1 MTRTDSP
8 PARDERTQLAT
19 FLDYVRDTARAKCEG
34 VSPDDARR
42 APLPGSP
49 LMTIAGLIN
58 HLSWV
63 EYYWFEVAFLGGE
76 DEGPWTE
83 EDPDREM
90 RIAVDMPLADVLSLY
105 EERTTRYR
113 ELVASHDLD
122 TPAARPRGNG
132 DGGHPDLRWI
142 VLHLIEETARHNGH
156 LDLIREIVDGTT
168 GV

>member
-8 PARDERTQLAT
+8 PAWDERTQLAT
-19 FLDYVRDTARAKCEG
+19 FLDYARDTARAKCEG
-34 VSPDDARR
+34 ISPEDARR

-90 RIAVDMPLADVLSLY
+90 RIAVDMPLADVLSAY
-105 EERTTRYR
+105 EARTARYR

-122 TPAARPRGNG
+122 TPAKRPRA
-132 DGGHPDLRWI
+132 DGRHPDLRWI

>member
-8 PARDERTQLAT
+8 PAWDERTQLAT
-19 FLDYVRDTARAKCEG
+19 FLDYVRATARAKCEG
-34 VSPDDARR
+34 ISPEDARR

-63 EYYWFEVAFLGGE
+63 EYYWFEVAFLGGS
-76 DEGPWTE
+76 DEGPWTD

-105 EERTTRYR
+105 EERTTRYS
-113 ELVASHDLD
+113 ELVASTSLD
-122 TPAARPRGNG
+122 TPAEQPRR
-132 DGGHPDLRWI
+132 DGRHPDLRW
-142 VLHLIEETARHNGH
+142 VVMHLIEETARHNGH
-156 LDLIREIVDGTT
+156 LDMIREIVDGTT

>member
-8 PARDERTQLAT
+8 PAWDERTQLAT

-34 VSPDDARR
+34 VSPEDARR

-63 EYYWFEVAFLGGE
+63 EYHWFEVTFLGGP
-76 DEGPWTE
+76 DEGPWTD

-90 RIAVDMPLADVLSLY
+90 RIAVDMPLADVLALY
-105 EERTTRYR
+105 EERTARYN
-113 ELVASHDLD
+113 ELVATTDLD
-122 TPAARPRGNG
+122 ARAAQPRSNG
-132 DGGHPDLRWI
+132 SHPDLRWI

-156 LDLIREIVDGTT
+156 LDMIREIVDGTT